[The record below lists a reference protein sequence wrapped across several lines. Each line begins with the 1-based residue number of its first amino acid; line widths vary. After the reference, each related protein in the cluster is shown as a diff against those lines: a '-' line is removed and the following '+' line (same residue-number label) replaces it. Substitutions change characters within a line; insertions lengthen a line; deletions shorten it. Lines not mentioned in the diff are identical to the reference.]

1 MSMEFQNISTAFAD
15 AVAHASNSIVRVSAR
30 KRYPASGIVW
40 SEDGVIVTANHVV
53 QRDEDIRIGLPNG
66 EDVPATVV
74 GRDPS
79 TDLAVLRAEVS
90 GLTPAT
96 WVGEA
101 EIRVGALVVAV
112 GRPRSGA
119 EAALGVLSAVG
130 GAWRTGGGGQVSHYI
145 KPDLVMY
152 PGFSGGALIGG
163 SAVIGLLS
171 SALVRDS
178 GVALPAP
185 TVKPV
190 VETLLA
196 HGHMQRGYLGVG
208 VQAVRLSAAQA
219 EEVDQKTALLVTSI
233 DGDSPAETGGLLV
246 GDILVSFDGEPVR
259 QADDLSVLL
268 IGSAGKTVLAALIRG
283 GVRQDIHLSVGR
295 RA

>member
-1 MSMEFQNISTAFAD
+1 MTTNFESISNAFAD
-15 AVAHASNSIVRVSAR
+15 AVAQAAQSIVRVSAR
-30 KRYPASGIVW
+30 RRYPASGVIW
-40 SEDGVIVTANHVV
+40 SADGVVVTANHVV
-53 QRDEDIRIGLPNG
+53 QRDEDIRIGLPGG
-66 EDVPATVV
+66 EDVPATLV

-79 TDLAVLRAEVS
+79 TDLAVLRAESS
-90 GLTPAT
+90 GLTAAS
-96 WVGEA
+96 WLEEA
-101 EIRVGALVVAV
+101 QIRVGALVVAV
-112 GRPRSGA
+112 GRPQTGV

-130 GAWRTGGGGQVSHYI
+130 GAWRTGGGGQVSHFI

-163 SAVIGLLS
+163 GAVVGLLT
-171 SALVRDS
+171 SALVRDT
-178 GVALPAP
+178 GVALPAA

-208 VQAVRLSAAQA
+208 VQPVRLPSNVS
-219 EEVDQKTALLVTSI
+219 EELDQKTGLLITSV
-233 DGDSPAETGGLLV
+233 DGDSPAEAGGLLV

-259 QADDLSVLL
+259 QTDDLSVLL
-268 IGSAGKTVLAALIRG
+268 IGSANKNVALHLIRG
-283 GVRQDIHLSVGR
+283 GVRQTVNLTVGQ